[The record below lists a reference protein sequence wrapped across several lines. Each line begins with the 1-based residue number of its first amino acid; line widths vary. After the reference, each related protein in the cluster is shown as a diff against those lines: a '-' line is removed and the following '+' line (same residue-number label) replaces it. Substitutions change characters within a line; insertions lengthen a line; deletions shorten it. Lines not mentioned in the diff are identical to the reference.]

1 MRALIYVVCLIGA
14 MCGWSCSDHIA
25 DSSDLSVQTRTI
37 VSPEGVSTSNP
48 DLISDWEHQSL
59 LTLLLVNGLILHG
72 RPVHLTLCQKKLYRI
87 SKKKMDGLCFFIL
100 LRH

>member
-59 LTLLLVNGLILHG
+59 LTLSTGERPCLSAFLPDLHSRWG
-72 RPVHLTLCQKKLYRI
+72 DL
-87 SKKKMDGLCFFIL
+87 
-100 LRH
+100 

>member
-48 DLISDWEHQSL
+48 DLISD
-59 LTLLLVNGLILHG
+59 
-72 RPVHLTLCQKKLYRI
+72 
-87 SKKKMDGLCFFIL
+87 
-100 LRH
+100 